1 MSCIFSHTDILKFLS
16 EGKEKMALRGLVKR
30 TEGIKST
37 NSVVNLYRSVIQEL
51 PRVMAIYDVDMP
63 VKQARKAVKF
73 HFEKHAALQDERV
86 IGLLISKGYMELEE
100 TLKQWKQKTHLLR
113 LLDPIELQE
122 GSPKAPEK
130 IISEDK
136 VPKEL
141 ADAIN
146 DSDPIRF
153 AKFFSTCNEE
163 DALKWMVII
172 HSFYFLFKLDVRVKP
187 FRSAASG
194 GPQAPCGK
202 QAMREEQEDA
212 LRHLRTH

>member
-1 MSCIFSHTDILKFLS
+1 
-16 EGKEKMALRGLVKR
+16 MALRSIVKR

-37 NSVVNLYRSVIQEL
+37 ESVVNLYRSVIQEL

-63 VKQARKAVKF
+63 VRQARKAIKF

-113 LLDPIELQE
+113 ILDPAELQV
-122 GSPKAPEK
+122 GATQAPEK
-130 IISEDK
+130 VISEDK

-153 AKFFSTCNEE
+153 AKFFAACNEE
-163 DALKWMVII
+163 EAMKWMVINSSDNM
-172 HSFYFLFKLDVRVKP
+172 HT
-187 FRSAASG
+187 
-194 GPQAPCGK
+194 PQ
-202 QAMREEQEDA
+202 
-212 LRHLRTH
+212 

>member
-1 MSCIFSHTDILKFLS
+1 
-16 EGKEKMALRGLVKR
+16 MALRGLVKR

-163 DALKWMVII
+163 DALKWMNVLCDTKRPPAPVNIKDPEDESDTYTYLKTALHWDPKDRVIR
-172 HSFYFLFKLDVRVKP
+172 KGDKP
-187 FRSAASG
+187 F
-194 GPQAPCGK
+194 Q
-202 QAMREEQEDA
+202 REAQPISVRA
-212 LRHLRTH
+212 KYYYN

>member
-1 MSCIFSHTDILKFLS
+1 
-16 EGKEKMALRGLVKR
+16 MALRSIVKR

-37 NSVVNLYRSVIQEL
+37 ESVVNLYRSVIQEL

-63 VKQARKAVKF
+63 VRQARKAIKF

-113 LLDPIELQE
+113 ILDPAELQV
-122 GSPKAPEK
+122 GAAKAPEK
-130 IISEDK
+130 AIREDK

-153 AKFFSTCNEE
+153 AKFFAACNEE
-163 DALKWMVII
+163 EALKWMVI
-172 HSFYFLFKLDVRVKP
+172 HS
-187 FRSAASG
+187 SNNMHT
-194 GPQAPCGK
+194 PQ
-202 QAMREEQEDA
+202 
-212 LRHLRTH
+212 

>member
-1 MSCIFSHTDILKFLS
+1 
-16 EGKEKMALRGLVKR
+16 MALRSIVKR

-37 NSVVNLYRSVIQEL
+37 ESVVNLYRSVIQEL

-63 VKQARKAVKF
+63 VRQARKAIKF
-73 HFEKHAALQDERV
+73 HFEKHAALEDERV

-113 LLDPIELQE
+113 ILDPTELQP
-122 GSPKAPEK
+122 GYPKPPEK

-153 AKFFSTCNEE
+153 AKFFAACKEE
-163 DALKWMVII
+163 DALKWMNVLCETKRPPQTVQEVDPDDENEGY
-172 HSFYFLFKLDVRVKP
+172 SFFKTAMTWDPKNPVVHKGTQGFVREGSP
-187 FRSAASG
+187 
-194 GPQAPCGK
+194 
-202 QAMREEQEDA
+202 
-212 LRHLRTH
+212 LTIRTKYYYN